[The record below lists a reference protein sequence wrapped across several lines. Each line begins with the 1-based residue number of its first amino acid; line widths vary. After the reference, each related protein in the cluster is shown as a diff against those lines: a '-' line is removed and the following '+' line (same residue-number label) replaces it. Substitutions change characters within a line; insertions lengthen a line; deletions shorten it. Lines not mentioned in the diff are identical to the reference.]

1 MKAFKQINLSFENR
15 MVFSYAAI
23 LCFLCSFIILN
34 PLFGQEKEDQNSNK
48 PEVKIDVQ
56 KEFDEQGNVIGYDST
71 YSWYWSG
78 KEITNMNFDSIFESF
93 HEDFDHWGDC
103 FKRNHFEPFG
113 HFYHPGWQWNDLDSS
128 LYSGLDQIFDKEFMD
143 RFNFQTEHFPF
154 HDSTIA
160 SFFDFEG
167 FDQKFRKNQKDYL
180 NRLKEYHE
188 EHQQLIEK
196 YFGEP
201 FKENDQD
208 IKYDQNKYSPKNGKV
223 ESDKTGRI

>member
-1 MKAFKQINLSFENR
+1 MKAFKQINLNFENR
-15 MVFSYAAI
+15 IVFSYATI

-56 KEFDEQGNVIGYDST
+56 KEFDEQGNVIAYDSS

-78 KEITNMNFDSIFESF
+78 KEISSLNLDSIFESF
-93 HEDFDHWGDC
+93 HEDFDHWGKS
-103 FKRNHFEPFG
+103 FKRNHIEPFS
-113 HFYHPGWQWNDLDSS
+113 HFHHPGWQWNDIDSS
-128 LYSGLDQIFDKEFMD
+128 LYSSLDQIFDEDFEEY
-143 RFNFQTEHFPF
+143 FNFKYEHFPF

-167 FDQKFRKNQKDYL
+167 FDQKFRENQKDYL
-180 NRLKEYHE
+180 DRLKKYHE

-196 YFGEP
+196 YFGQP

-208 IKYDQNKYSPKNGKV
+208 IKYDQNKYSPKNEKV
-223 ESDKTGRI
+223 ESNKSGRI